1 MILKPYSFY
10 GTSLQSSDY
19 QAEFPREQSNL
30 QLTSNPMYIRRSGAV
45 PVYAGKDF
53 QPVVLN
59 LEVIMQHDF
68 MTLFESLNQLFDTK
82 DETPRQFIA
91 TDEED
96 SSKQYYVYATA
107 KQVQGGHDGPMSV
120 VTLALDDPIWQ
131 AVTQTSQTWSTTSTT
146 STTDVSNPGN
156 EYT

>member
-53 QPVVLN
+53 QPAIRHEGRNAAPVHRNGRRGL
-59 LEVIMQHDF
+59 
-68 MTLFESLNQLFDTK
+68 
-82 DETPRQFIA
+82 
-91 TDEED
+91 
-96 SSKQYYVYATA
+96 
-107 KQVQGGHDGPMSV
+107 
-120 VTLALDDPIWQ
+120 
-131 AVTQTSQTWSTTSTT
+131 
-146 STTDVSNPGN
+146 
-156 EYT
+156 